1 MKSRR
6 KGLVRFSAALI
17 VLAALLALY
26 LRIGLFPGRLRE
38 KAMEKIGQW
47 THKKV
52 VFDKVLFIPFHG
64 VSFYRVGVFEESGE
78 PLFQAK
84 RVTMNARLVPF
95 FQEKKIMVNRLLLER
110 PFFDWALEGRPKKK
124 PQTPPKTLLSGQIDV
139 PVVPESRS
147 LDLGNAVNG
156 LDFFLPENVTI
167 ERIEISKGQVT
178 VRRDRDSDPLETL
191 SKVDVRMTL
200 PQGPTLRFE
209 GRVELG
215 SAPYAWIDLT
225 GVWNLQN
232 GRYEFTFRT
241 LSQKIPE
248 WLLDYQKNNFLVL
261 QEGQVSFETQLFS
274 GEDSAVLFKT
284 KASLEN
290 ALLRLDPARY
300 SGRMRLEAEGVFD
313 NANKQFESY
322 RGELT
327 FVDVKVKDLSRNI
340 RELDDLAGTLRFEPD
355 RLVVHSLRGL
365 YKKVAFDAA
374 GTIRSFKDL
383 LVDGEVRSHLTMDEM
398 RSLLP
403 PEYTEKLKDLIITGD
418 CQALT
423 VLSGSLRK
431 DSRVESEHRLVVQN
445 ASVRDDA
452 KNILWTQLHG
462 EITLGR
468 EGLRIQNARFF
479 VSEKPASL
487 DAFIPKEAGSTGNLH
502 LSSEGLDVRAD
513 YTAES
518 DDLTLKNGRA
528 VFTGVQASFSGKCVR
543 WTDPWLELQ
552 GQAHV
557 ELDKIPQPFPIAGV
571 LSGPFVLSG
580 AWNKPLDWDL
590 KMDAEGSPVHI
601 HRSFRVDKLELQVRM
616 KNRLLNIPYLHGSA
630 YGGTANCPISVDL
643 AGTNVTFKSKLSL
656 NNLDLSKIGLDLA
669 PPKEALKGTL
679 IGNLSLEGQWQRPES
694 YRGEG
699 AVSVTRGFLGQSSR
713 FKAMGHL
720 PLLKVEGLELVTIEE
735 MSSTFEVRDKKIH
748 TQDLTLLG
756 DAVDLSLRGTI
767 GFDEFL
773 DMTMSIQYSDAVL
786 QGAALTGGLAPL
798 LIQQAGNLISEYRVR
813 GTVNKPT
820 YEKMVL
826 PTGRA
831 VGKKISGLLQG
842 LTS

>member
-6 KGLVRFSAALI
+6 KGLVRFSVALL
-17 VLAALLALY
+17 VLGTILALY

-38 KAMEKIGQW
+38 KAMEKMGQW
-47 THKKV
+47 AHKKV

-64 VSFYRVGVFEESGE
+64 ISFYQVGVFEESGE

-84 RVTMNARLVPF
+84 RVTVNARLMPF
-95 FQEKKIMVNRLLLER
+95 FREKKIVVNRLLLEG
-110 PFFDWALEGRPKKK
+110 PYFDWTLKDRRKKK
-124 PQTPPKTLLSGQIDV
+124 TQAPPKTLLSGQIDV

-147 LDLGNAVNG
+147 LSLQNAANG
-156 LDFFLPENVTI
+156 PDFFLPENVYI
-167 ERIEISKGQVT
+167 ERIEISKGTVT

-191 SKVDVRMTL
+191 SKVNIRMTL
-200 PQGPTLRFE
+200 PQGPMLRFE
-209 GRVELG
+209 GYVELG
-215 SAPYAWIDLT
+215 SVRYASIDLT
-225 GVWNLQN
+225 GTWDLQN
-232 GRYEFTFRT
+232 GRYEFTLRT
-241 LSQKIPE
+241 LSQKVPE

-261 QEGQVSFETQLFS
+261 REGRISSETRLFS
-274 GEDSAVLFKT
+274 GEDSEVLFKT

-290 ALLRLDPARY
+290 TLLKLEPGSY

-313 NANKQFESY
+313 NANKRFENY

-327 FVDVKVKDLSRNI
+327 LVDVKVENLSRNI

-365 YKKVAFDAA
+365 YKNVGFDAT

-383 LVDGEVRSHLTMDEM
+383 LVDGEIRSHLTMDQM
-398 RSLLP
+398 RTLLP
-403 PEYTEKLKDLIITGD
+403 TEYAEKLKDFVITGD

-423 VLSGSLRK
+423 VLGGSLRK
-431 DSRVESEHRLVVQN
+431 DSRVSSEHKLVIQN
-445 ASVRDDA
+445 ASVRNDA
-452 KNILWTQLHG
+452 KNIRWTQLHG
-462 EITLGR
+462 EIALGK
-468 EGLRIQNARFF
+468 EGLRIQNTHFL

-487 DAFIPKEAGSTGNLH
+487 NAFIPKKTGSVGNIR
-502 LSSEGLDVRAD
+502 LSSQGLDFQAD
-513 YTAES
+513 YTAEG
-518 DDLTLKNGRA
+518 DDLILKNGQA
-528 VFTGVQASFSGKCVR
+528 DLPGVRASFNGKCIR

-552 GQAHV
+552 GQVHA
-557 ELDKIPQPFPIAGV
+557 ELDKIPQPIPLSGV
-571 LSGPFVLSG
+571 LKGPFVLSG
-580 AWNKPLDWDL
+580 AWNKPSDWDL
-590 KMDAEGSPVHI
+590 KLDAEGASARI
-601 HRSFRVDKLELQVRM
+601 QRSFRVDKVELQVRM

-630 YGGTANCPISVDL
+630 YGGTVNCPISVAL
-643 AGTNVTFKSKLSL
+643 GGANATFKSKLSL
-656 NNLDLSKIGLDLA
+656 NSLDLSKIGHDLV
-669 PPKEALKGTL
+669 PPKEDLRGTL

-699 AVSVTRGFLGQSSR
+699 AVSVTNGFLGQSSQ

-720 PLLKVEGLELVTIEE
+720 PLLKVEGLDLITIEE
-735 MSSTFEVRDKKIH
+735 MSSTFQVFDKKIH

-767 GFDEFL
+767 GFDRSL

-798 LIQQAGNLISEYRVR
+798 LIQQAGNFISEYRVR
-813 GTVNKPT
+813 GTLNEPT
-820 YEKMVL
+820 YEKMIL

-842 LTS
+842 LAS